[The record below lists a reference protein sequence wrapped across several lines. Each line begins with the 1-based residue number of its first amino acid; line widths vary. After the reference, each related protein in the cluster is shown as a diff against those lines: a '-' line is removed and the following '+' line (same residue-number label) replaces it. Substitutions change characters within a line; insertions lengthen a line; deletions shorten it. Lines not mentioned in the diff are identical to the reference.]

1 MNRREVF
8 VGFTLLLP
16 VLASC
21 SDGDGGGEDDRRCV
35 IIDNTLV
42 LRDGQ
47 SCVLSSE
54 QQSSYRLQG
63 FDEPSCSQG
72 RLLLGPFNSGGGADL
87 NGLLIRCELPTDAGA
102 AAAPSPDAN
111 VSRAA
116 MAV

>member
-1 MNRREVF
+1 MVLT
-8 VGFTLLLP
+8 VLLP

-21 SDGDGGGEDDRRCV
+21 SDGDAGGEDDRQCV

-63 FDEPSCSQG
+63 LDEPSCSQG

-111 VSRAA
+111 VPRAA